1 MNQSVIQLFP
11 PKAVFLLV
19 HAFFFYFRVLHYIN
33 FGAWVFT
40 SRGPY
45 SLRPLGRLVTAGP
58 GTSSWLFGPGVAA
71 LGHKAGGRGAFV
83 FGPCSAPLDDALG
96 GAGACLLVS
105 RCLGTLGAALAAGGW
120 VAVYPGGLRLGCL
133 VHAVGVAAPL
143 SRVGLALLPYWLGL
157 AVLRYHSGGRRP
169 GAP

>member
-71 LGHKAGGRGAFV
+71 LGHKAGGRGASYHWALLDSSRRTARGSWGPSNIV
-83 FGPCSAPLDDALG
+83 CGFGTICAARAAG
-96 GAGACLLVS
+96 GAGCSLSWRV
-105 RCLGTLGAALAAGGW
+105 AALVPRPRGRGG
-120 VAVYPGGLRLGCL
+120 CF
-133 VHAVGVAAPL
+133 
-143 SRVGLALLPYWLGL
+143 SRGSAWHFFHTG
-157 AVLRYHSGGRRP
+157 
-169 GAP
+169 